1 MRKAPVMTA
10 CCTSSIPTGF
20 GRKTRR
26 IDSGCIGFLIS
37 RSFGVILSIFFI
49 LIFRPAQGNAQEFVL
64 GALPKTIVLD
74 PGHGG
79 HDTGAKGPGG
89 TLEKTVTLTLARKI
103 AAGLKDHFRVILTRT
118 DDYGLDIP
126 ERTAVANNARADL
139 FVSLHTGAGFL
150 HQQTGI
156 SVFFFRDAS
165 DRTPSSEIAAAK
177 PPDGISIA
185 IPWDTIQ
192 SKHLKSSRELAR
204 LMYQY
209 LLHPATSKQGGVQAA
224 PLMVLRGADMPAV
237 MIEPGYLTNP
247 VEEKMLTDPD
257 TMALVAEKIS
267 NAIIVF
273 LKKSE

>member
-1 MRKAPVMTA
+1 MTA
-10 CCTSSIPTGF
+10 CCTSSAPTGSS
-20 GRKTRR
+20 RKTRCK
-26 IDSGCIGFLIS
+26 DSGCTGILIS
-37 RSFGVILSIFFI
+37 RSFGVILSVFFI
-49 LIFRPAQGNAQEFVL
+49 LIFRPAQGSAQEFIW

-79 HDTGAKGPGG
+79 HDTGARGPGG
-89 TLEKTVTLTLARKI
+89 TLEKTVSLNLARKI
-103 AAGLKDHFRVILTRT
+103 AAGLKDHFRVVLTRT
-118 DDYGLDIP
+118 DDYWLDIP
-126 ERTAVANNARADL
+126 ERTAVANNAGADL

-156 SVFFFRDAS
+156 TVFYFRETF
-165 DRTPSSEIAAAK
+165 DRPPPSEIAVEK
-177 PPDGISIA
+177 PPDGIDGA

-192 SKHLKSSRELAR
+192 SRHLKSSQELAR

-209 LLHPATSKQGGVQAA
+209 LIHPAASKQGGVQAA

-237 MIEPGYLTNP
+237 LIEPGYLTSP
-247 VEEKMLTDPD
+247 VAEKMFTDPE
-257 TMALVAEKIS
+257 TLALVAEKIS

>member
-10 CCTSSIPTGF
+10 CCILSAPTGF
-20 GRKTRR
+20 GRKTRCK
-26 IDSGCIGFLIS
+26 DGGCGSILIG
-37 RSFGVILSIFFI
+37 RSFGVILFIFFI
-49 LIFRPAQGNAQEFVL
+49 LIFRPAQGSAEEFFL
-64 GALPKTIVLD
+64 GALPKTVVLD

-89 TLEKTVTLTLARKI
+89 TLEKTVSLNLARKI
-103 AAGLKDHFRVILTRT
+103 AAGLKDHCRVILTRT

-126 ERTAVANNARADL
+126 ERTAVANHAKADL
-139 FVSLHTGAGFL
+139 FISLHTGASFL

-156 SVFFFRDAS
+156 SVFLFREVS
-165 DRTPSSEIAAAK
+165 DRTRSSEIAAAK
-177 PPDGISIA
+177 PPEGSDSA

-192 SKHLKSSRELAR
+192 SRHSKSSQELAR

-209 LLHPATSKQGGVQAA
+209 LIHPATSKQGGVQAA

-237 MIEPGYLTNP
+237 LIEPGYLTNP

-257 TMALVAEKIS
+257 KMALVAEKIS